1 MPVRHCAHVPAEAD
15 DMPPVT
21 CRGRGRV
28 LKWQHVA
35 TLARRPG
42 DSVQAMRLDYH
53 KLVRD
58 GIPRIIEAGGGQPVT
73 RVLDQ
78 AGYLTA
84 LRAKLME
91 EAEEA
96 QTASDRQLRSELADV
111 LEVLQ
116 ALAAAHG
123 MSWEDVVAEAAR
135 KRDERGGFDQRIFLE
150 YVDQVS

>member
-1 MPVRHCAHVPAEAD
+1 
-15 DMPPVT
+15 
-21 CRGRGRV
+21 
-28 LKWQHVA
+28 
-35 TLARRPG
+35 
-42 DSVQAMRLDYH
+42 MRLDYH

-58 GIPRIIEAGGGQPVT
+58 GIPRIIEAGGGRPVT

-78 AGYLTA
+78 AGYLAA
-84 LRAKLME
+84 LRVKLVE
-91 EAEEA
+91 EAGEA
-96 QTASDRQLRSELADV
+96 QAAPDGKLRSELADV

-150 YVDQVS
+150 YVEQVG

>member
-1 MPVRHCAHVPAEAD
+1 
-15 DMPPVT
+15 
-21 CRGRGRV
+21 
-28 LKWQHVA
+28 
-35 TLARRPG
+35 
-42 DSVQAMRLDYH
+42 MRLDYH

-78 AGYLTA
+78 AGYLAA

-96 QTASDRQLRSELADV
+96 QAASDSQLRSELADV

-116 ALAAAHG
+116 ALAIARG
-123 MSWEDVVAEAAR
+123 MSWEDVVTEATR
-135 KRDERGGFDQRIFLE
+135 KRRERGGFDQRIFLE
-150 YVDQVS
+150 YVDQAD

>member
-1 MPVRHCAHVPAEAD
+1 
-15 DMPPVT
+15 
-21 CRGRGRV
+21 
-28 LKWQHVA
+28 
-35 TLARRPG
+35 
-42 DSVQAMRLDYH
+42 MRLDYH

-58 GIPRIIEAGGGQPVT
+58 GIPRIIQASGGQPAT

-84 LRAKLME
+84 LRAKLVE

-96 QTASDRQLRSELADV
+96 QTASGRQLRSELADV
-111 LEVLQ
+111 LEILQ

-150 YVDQVS
+150 YVDQVG